1 MVPPPF
7 LKKLSLWLAT
17 ASAVAILLSVPASA
31 ILLALA
37 IAVLLLS
44 GLPLQWPRIAIPLGA
59 FLVWTLLSLAF
70 SPDPAAGRPQVNK
83 IFVFVTMLTVFSSVR
98 RIRDA
103 WPLILAWAGAGTITA
118 ATGLVQFAAKWREA
132 IRLHRDFYH
141 FYLDSRITGFQ
152 SHWMTFSGQ
161 QLYLLLMLVAFLLF
175 GARIRKT
182 LWIVVFCAFAIGA
195 ALVLSFT
202 RGVLVAAILA
212 CVYLVWEWNRRAV
225 WAVPILL
232 VLMFVAGPASLRTR
246 VYSLVRPEAK
256 TDSNTHRW
264 IVWRTGWEMIKA
276 HPVFGVGPEEIAKD
290 EVFNAYLPKDIP
302 QPLPPGDY
310 KHLHSIYVH
319 YAAERG
325 IPAALLLTGAL
336 LMAFL
341 DFRRALKSLPPGR
354 SDRRFVL
361 QWAGA
366 AVIGTMIVGVSDLNL
381 GLTPELTMFL
391 VIVSLGYRAA
401 ITPEEPV
408 PVIVTPA

>member
-1 MVPPPF
+1 
-7 LKKLSLWLAT
+7 
-17 ASAVAILLSVPASA
+17 VAILLSVPASA

-59 FLVWTLLSLAF
+59 FLIWTLLSLAF

-98 RIRDA
+98 SIREA
-103 WPLILAWAGAGTITA
+103 WPLMLAWIGVGTMSA
-118 ATGLVQFAAKWREA
+118 AVGFLQFAKKWNEA
-132 IRLHRDFYH
+132 HRLHRDFYH
-141 FYLDSRITGFQ
+141 FYLDSRATGFQ

-161 QLYLLLMLVAFLLF
+161 LLYVLLLLVAFGLF
-175 GARIRKT
+175 GSSARKT
-182 LWIVVFCAFAIGA
+182 VWIWLPCILAIGA
-195 ALVLSFT
+195 AIALSFT
-202 RGVLVAAILA
+202 RGVWIAAILA
-212 CVYLVWEWNRRAV
+212 CSFLIWGWNRRAV

-232 VLMFVAGPASLRTR
+232 IVTFVAGPASLRER
-246 VYSLVRPEAK
+246 VYSLVHPEEK
-256 TDSNTHRW
+256 TDSNKHRW
-264 IVWRTGWEMIKA
+264 IVWQTGWEMVKA
-276 HPVFGVGPEEIAKD
+276 HPIFGVGPEEIAKD
-290 EVFNAYLPKDIP
+290 EVFLAYLPKDIP